1 MPFSVNLGQKL
12 ILIFI
17 SSSSNTTDCVYGSK
31 LSILLHRVLHKPLF
45 SCKEFGNRKI
55 NWRKGGKDNFDWTF
69 WYNYDQ
75 RFEDW
80 AKKYRKGEVDL
91 DLKIVLSTFPKL
103 ALLLKKFKK
112 QLPSHEVLII
122 NCFL

>member
-55 NWRKGGKDNFDWTF
+55 LEVSEVTNGSIVERTFFIPSSKSELNF
-69 WYNYDQ
+69 
-75 RFEDW
+75 
-80 AKKYRKGEVDL
+80 
-91 DLKIVLSTFPKL
+91 IVLEL
-103 ALLLKKFKK
+103 
-112 QLPSHEVLII
+112 
-122 NCFL
+122 